1 MRIVLSCFYL
11 IIFYFLIFIYN
22 LTFAVYRKGDSREV
36 KHHVYIK
43 RQTRIC
49 TRWPTVPII
58 CLYTV
63 FFFYTWISGFTQFFI
78 HKNCFEL
85 FLSAHFLL
93 WEILNLNLTF
103 AVCRILED
111 GKLSSISQLATAIYV
126 PETKILKN
134 LLFWNRIN
142 AAILKCTSGQE
153 LGSIERRKYQFTI
166 FT

>member
-22 LTFAVYRKGDSREV
+22 LTFAVYRKGDFREV
-36 KHHVYIK
+36 KHLVYVK
-43 RQTRIC
+43 RQTRI
-49 TRWPTVPII
+49 VPRDQVSI
-58 CLYTV
+58 LLV
-63 FFFYTWISGFTQFFI
+63 FILFFLYTWISGFTQFFI
-78 HKNCFEL
+78 HKKCFEL

-93 WEILNLNLTF
+93 WAILNLNLTF

-111 GKLSSISQLATAIYV
+111 GKLSSISPLATAIYV

-142 AAILKCTSGQE
+142 AAILNCTSGQE